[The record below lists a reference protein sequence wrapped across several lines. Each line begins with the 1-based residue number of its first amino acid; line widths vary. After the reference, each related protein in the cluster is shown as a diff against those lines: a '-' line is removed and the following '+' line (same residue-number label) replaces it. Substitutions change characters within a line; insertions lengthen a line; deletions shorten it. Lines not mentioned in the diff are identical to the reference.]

1 MSRRI
6 YFVGSVNI
14 FNRNFYCRNTNFS
27 HDRSFTPLRSIQD
40 DKTKKMKKLKI
51 KINGKNY
58 TADPGQTVLDVARKN
73 GIEIPALCFHPDFP
87 IKGNC
92 RVCSVEVKG
101 YKRLVPSCATKVCD
115 CMEVQTETARVKKA
129 RKMNLELIFA
139 EHVEKCPTC
148 IWRFQCP
155 LLAAVKKYGVKIN
168 RFRDR
173 KSNRKIYKFQNAVEI
188 DGSQCI
194 DCQNCVEA
202 CSLLQDINYLKFV
215 GKGSRQ
221 EVVPRQNEGFKC
233 ILCGQCALHC
243 PVSAAQE
250 QSQIE
255 EVEALLKRKKPAPAS
270 GHPSQKGN
278 KILVAQFAPSVRVT
292 IGEDF
297 GMPYGKDTAGK
308 LTAALKKL
316 GFDYVFDV
324 NFGAD
329 LTTIV
334 EAEELLERITEK
346 SKNMPM
352 FTSCCPGWVN
362 YVELL
367 RPELIPNLTTARSP
381 HIHLA
386 GVVKT
391 FWAKKVGVAPEDIK
405 LVSIMPC
412 TAKKYEAIRPELKI
426 DGLQA
431 IDNVLTTRELSFLL
445 KKNSLDL
452 KSIKPQKADNP
463 LGEYSGAAALFG
475 GSGGVMESAL
485 RTADY
490 LATCGKGKLCKA
502 KIEYNET
509 RGLAGIKE
517 AVVNV
522 AGTKMRIAVVNGI
535 GNIKPILKNLK
546 NYDYIEVMACPGGCI
561 GGGGQPIPTTD
572 EIRLK
577 RIQALYKIDFAKKGF
592 RRSYENKEVKEI
604 LEWVTANRLNKK
616 VLYTKFKKRDK

>member
-1 MSRRI
+1 LIFDIVYWLLEAMS
-6 YFVGSVNI
+6 
-14 FNRNFYCRNTNFS
+14 
-27 HDRSFTPLRSIQD
+27 
-40 DKTKKMKKLKI
+40 KLKI
-51 KINGKNY
+51 TINGKKY
-58 TADPGQTVLDVARKN
+58 LADSGQTVLEVAKKN

-87 IKGNC
+87 VKGNC

-101 YKRLVPSCATKVCD
+101 YKRLVPSCATRVCD
-115 CMEVQTETARVKKA
+115 CMEVQTESARVKKA

-139 EHVEKCPTC
+139 EHVEKCAAC

-155 LLAAVKKYGVKIN
+155 LLAAVKKYDVRIN

-173 KSNRKIYKFQNAVEI
+173 KGARKTYKFQNAVEI

-194 DCQNCVEA
+194 DCKNCVEA
-202 CSLLQDINYLKFV
+202 CALQQNINYLKFA

-221 EVVPRQNEGFKC
+221 EVVPRQKEGFKC

-250 QSQIE
+250 QS
-255 EVEALLKRKKPAPAS
+255 EVPQVERLLAGKKTTPS
-270 GHPSQKGN
+270 HHPQPLLRQEGSSLKMRGE
-278 KILVAQFAPSVRVT
+278 ILVAQFAPSVRVT

-308 LTAALKKL
+308 ITAALRQL
-316 GFDYVFDV
+316 GFDYVFDI

-329 LTTIV
+329 LTTII

-346 SKNMPM
+346 SPHLPM

-362 YVELL
+362 YVELIH
-367 RPELIPNLTTARSP
+367 PELIPHLTTTRSP

-391 FWAKKVGVAPEDIK
+391 FWAKKMGVDPKKIK

-412 TAKKYEAIRPELKI
+412 TAKKFEATRPEMKVNGQQVI
-426 DGLQA
+426 DQ
-431 IDNVLTTRELSFLL
+431 VLTTRELSFLF
-445 KKNSLDL
+445 KKNNIDL
-452 KSIKPQKADNP
+452 VKIKPQEADNP
-463 LGEYSGAAALFG
+463 LGKFSGAAALFG

-490 LATCGKGKLCKA
+490 LACGTEAKAKLCRA
-502 KIEYNET
+502 KIEYDNV
-509 RGLAGIKE
+509 RGLAGIKTAE
-517 AVVNV
+517 VDI
-522 AGTKMRIAVVNGI
+522 AGNKVRVAVVNGI
-535 GNIKPILKNLK
+535 GNIDPILADLNK
-546 NYDYIEVMACPGGCI
+546 YDYIEVMACPGGCI

-572 EIRLK
+572 EIRAK
-577 RIQALYKIDFAKKGF
+577 RIQALYQIDFKKTGF
-592 RRSYENKEVKEI
+592 RRSYENKGVLEV
-604 LEWVTANRLNKK
+604 LEWIKKNKLSKK
-616 VLYTKFKKRDK
+616 VLYTNYKKRNK